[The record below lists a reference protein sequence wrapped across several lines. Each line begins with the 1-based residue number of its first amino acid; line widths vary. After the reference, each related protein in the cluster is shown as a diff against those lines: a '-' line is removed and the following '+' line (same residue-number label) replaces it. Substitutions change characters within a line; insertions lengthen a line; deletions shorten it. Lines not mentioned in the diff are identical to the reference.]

1 MDNKKEET
9 IKIANAIVSLLG
21 EIPGVELPVKEV
33 VVERPLSYWNEA
45 NHPLFFEAYR
55 CADCTFLATHNT
67 VFCPGCGKKMENPGE
82 LFVESYMLRMQ
93 ETQKKEG
100 CNERNQNSS
109 R

>member
-33 VVERPLSYWNEA
+33 VVERPLSYWNKA
-45 NHPLFFEAYR
+45 NRPQFFEAYR

-67 VFCPGCGKKMENPGE
+67 VFCPGCGKKMRNPGE
-82 LFVESYMLRMQ
+82 RFAKYMQQMQ
-93 ETQKKEG
+93 ETQKKEE